1 MNLNMKRDIEAFTCY
16 QGRRVLVTGHTGFK
30 GSWLCEWLLALG
42 AEVHGFALEPPTR
55 PSLFNQLKLAKRIA
69 SHMVGD
75 VRDLP
80 ALVRT
85 MRRVKPDFVFHL
97 AAQPLVRLSYE
108 KPAETFDTNVMGTVN
123 VLEAA
128 RVLTSPDLMAGSC
141 SKLPQGQMAQR
152 LGNAGNKKAS
162 SDLMAELRSAN
173 PQISIVCITTDK
185 VYENNEKG
193 RPFRETDPFGG
204 HDPYSAS
211 KGACEIVISS
221 YRRSFFGTPNSPV
234 WVASARAGNV
244 IGGGDWA
251 KDRIVPDAMR
261 ALAKGATIP
270 VRNSAST
277 RPWQH
282 VLEPLGGYLAL
293 GAALAKR
300 ERFDEVCGGF
310 NFGPDPKANRTVKE
324 LVEEMLKWRKGTWV
338 DKSDPNAVH
347 EAGLLNL
354 DIRKARRVLGW
365 KPRWGFE
372 ETVKNTV
379 QWYAAVADGCNP
391 LAITREQ
398 IAAYGF

>member
-42 AEVHGFALEPPTR
+42 AEVHGYALEPPTR

-108 KPAETFDTNVMGTVN
+108 KPAETFDTNVIGTVN

-128 RVLTSPDLMAGSC
+128 RVLTSPDLMASSC

-152 LGNAGNKKAS
+152 QNNAGNKATS
-162 SDLMAELRSAN
+162 SDLMAELCSAN

-221 YRRSFFGTPNSPV
+221 YRRSFFGTPDSPV

-324 LVEEMLKWRKGTWV
+324 LVEEMLKWRKGAWV

-379 QWYAAVADGCNP
+379 QWYAAVADGRNP

>member
-1 MNLNMKRDIEAFTCY
+1 MKLNNIDMFKCY
-16 QGRRVLVTGHTGFK
+16 RGRKVLVTGHTGFK

-42 AEVHGFALEPPTR
+42 AEVHGYSLPPPTK
-55 PSLFNQLKLAKRIA
+55 PSLFNQLKLAKRIK
-69 SHMVGD
+69 SHAIGD
-75 VRDLP
+75 VRDL
-80 ALVRT
+80 ASLIRT

-108 KPAETFDTNVMGTVN
+108 KPVETFETNVIGTVN

-128 RVLTSPDLMAGSC
+128 RSLMA
-141 SKLPQGQMAQR
+141 P
-152 LGNAGNKKAS
+152 
-162 SDLMAELRSAN
+162 DLMAELRSAN
-173 PQISIVCITTDK
+173 TELRSASLSVVCITTDK

-193 RPFRETDPFGG
+193 RPFKESDPFGG
-204 HDPYSAS
+204 YDPYSAS
-211 KGACEIVISS
+211 KGACEIAISS
-221 YRRSFFGTPNSPV
+221 YRRSFFGSPDSPV

-261 ALAKGATIP
+261 ALAKDEAIP
-270 VRNSAST
+270 VRNSVST

-300 ERFDEVCGGF
+300 ERFGDVCGGF

-324 LVEEMLKWRKGTWV
+324 LVEEMLKWRRGKWI
-338 DKSDPNAVH
+338 DKTEPGAVH

-365 KPRWGFE
+365 KPRWSFE

-379 QWYAAVADGCNP
+379 QWYASVANGQDPVEITQGQIDGYCK
-391 LAITREQ
+391 
-398 IAAYGF
+398 

>member
-128 RVLTSPDLMAGSC
+128 RRIG
-141 SKLPQGQMAQR
+141 R
-152 LGNAGNKKAS
+152 
-162 SDLMAELRSAN
+162 
-173 PQISIVCITTDK
+173 QISVVCITTDK

-379 QWYAAVADGCNP
+379 QWYAAVANGANPVEATNAQIMGYDCN
-391 LAITREQ
+391 LNVHVEHEEHVGHVGEVWR
-398 IAAYGF
+398 

>member
-1 MNLNMKRDIEAFTCY
+1 M
-16 QGRRVLVTGHTGFK
+16 
-30 GSWLCEWLLALG
+30 
-42 AEVHGFALEPPTR
+42 P
-55 PSLFNQLKLAKRIA
+55 IA
-69 SHMVGD
+69 SM
-75 VRDLP
+75 P
-80 ALVRT
+80 ASAV
-85 MRRVKPDFVFHL
+85 
-97 AAQPLVRLSYE
+97 
-108 KPAETFDTNVMGTVN
+108 
-123 VLEAA
+123 
-128 RVLTSPDLMAGSC
+128 
-141 SKLPQGQMAQR
+141 
-152 LGNAGNKKAS
+152 
-162 SDLMAELRSAN
+162 LMAELRSAKM
-173 PQISIVCITTDK
+173 SVVCITTDK

-193 RPFRETDPFGG
+193 RPFKETDPFGG
-204 HDPYSAS
+204 YDPYSAS

-221 YRRSFFGTPNSPV
+221 YRRSFFGSPDSPV

-261 ALAKGATIP
+261 ALAKGEVIT
-270 VRNSAST
+270 VRNKIST

-324 LVEEMLKWRKGTWV
+324 LVEEMLKWRKGAWV

-354 DIRKARRVLGW
+354 DIRKARKVLGW

-391 LAITREQ
+391 LAITRDQ

>member
-1 MNLNMKRDIEAFTCY
+1 MNLNMKRDIDAFTCY

-69 SHMVGD
+69 SHTIGD
-75 VRDLP
+75 VRDLDL
-80 ALVRT
+80 LVRT

-128 RVLTSPDLMAGSC
+128 RRVGRFGRTQFGH
-141 SKLPQGQMAQR
+141 
-152 LGNAGNKKAS
+152 
-162 SDLMAELRSAN
+162 
-173 PQISIVCITTDK
+173 QISAHEIAVVCVTTDK

-221 YRRSFFGTPNSPV
+221 YRRSFFGTPDSPV

-251 KDRIVPDAMR
+251 KDRIVPDVMR

-379 QWYAAVADGCNP
+379 QWYAAVAGGCNP

>member
-123 VLEAA
+123 VLEAV
-128 RVLTSPDLMAGSC
+128 RRIG
-141 SKLPQGQMAQR
+141 R
-152 LGNAGNKKAS
+152 
-162 SDLMAELRSAN
+162 
-173 PQISIVCITTDK
+173 QISVVCITTDK

-293 GAALAKR
+293 GVALAKR

-379 QWYAAVADGCNP
+379 QWYAAVANGANPVEATNAQIMGYDCN
-391 LAITREQ
+391 LNVHVEHEEHVGHVGAVWR
-398 IAAYGF
+398 

>member
-1 MNLNMKRDIEAFTCY
+1 MIESY
-16 QGRRVLVTGHTGFK
+16 RGKKVLVTGHTGFK

-42 AEVHGFALEPPTR
+42 AEVHGYALEPPTR
-55 PSLFNQLKLAKRIA
+55 PSLFNQLKLAKRIT
-69 SHMVGD
+69 SHTIGD
-75 VRDLP
+75 VRDLDL
-80 ALVRT
+80 LVRT

-128 RVLTSPDLMAGSC
+128 RRIGCNGRTQFGH
-141 SKLPQGQMAQR
+141 
-152 LGNAGNKKAS
+152 
-162 SDLMAELRSAN
+162 
-173 PQISIVCITTDK
+173 QISVVCITTDK

-221 YRRSFFGTPNSPV
+221 YRRSFFGTPDSPV

-261 ALAKGATIP
+261 ALAKGEAIP
-270 VRNSAST
+270 VRNKVST

-282 VLEPLGGYLAL
+282 VLEPLGGYLTL
-293 GAALAKR
+293 GAVLAKR

-338 DKSDPNAVH
+338 DKSDPHAVH

-354 DIRKARRVLGW
+354 DIRKARKVLGW
-365 KPRWGFE
+365 KPRWDFE

-379 QWYAAVADGCNP
+379 QWYAAVANGANPVEATNAQIMGYDCN
-391 LAITREQ
+391 LNVHEEHVGHVGEVWR
-398 IAAYGF
+398 

>member
-1 MNLNMKRDIEAFTCY
+1 MSNSIFKCY

-42 AEVHGFALEPPTR
+42 AEVHGYALEPPTR

-69 SHMVGD
+69 SHTIGD
-75 VRDLP
+75 VRDLEL
-80 ALVRT
+80 LVRT

-123 VLEAA
+123 VLEAV
-128 RVLTSPDLMAGSC
+128 RRIGSNGRT
-141 SKLPQGQMAQR
+141 QFGH
-152 LGNAGNKKAS
+152 
-162 SDLMAELRSAN
+162 
-173 PQISIVCITTDK
+173 QISVVCITTDK

-193 RPFRETDPFGG
+193 RPFREIDPFGG

-221 YRRSFFGTPNSPV
+221 YRRSFFGTPDSPV

-261 ALAKGATIP
+261 ALTKGEAIP
-270 VRNSAST
+270 VRNKVST

-282 VLEPLGGYLAL
+282 VLEPLGGYLTL

-324 LVEEMLKWRKGTWV
+324 LVEEMLKWREGTWV
-338 DKSDPNAVH
+338 DKSDPHAVH

-354 DIRKARRVLGW
+354 DIRKARKVLGW

-372 ETVKNTV
+372 ETVKNAV
-379 QWYAAVADGCNP
+379 QWYAAVANGANPVEATNVQIMGYDCN
-391 LAITREQ
+391 LNVHVEHEEHVGHVGEVWR
-398 IAAYGF
+398 

>member
-1 MNLNMKRDIEAFTCY
+1 MNLNMKRDIETFTCY

-69 SHMVGD
+69 SHTVGD

-85 MRRVKPDFVFHL
+85 MRRVKPDLVFHL

-128 RVLTSPDLMAGSC
+128 RVLTSPDLMASSC

-221 YRRSFFGTPNSPV
+221 YRRSFFGTPDSPV

-324 LVEEMLKWRKGTWV
+324 LVEEMLKWRKGAWV
-338 DKSDPNAVH
+338 DKSDPHAVH

>member
-1 MNLNMKRDIEAFTCY
+1 MLDAYKNK
-16 QGRRVLVTGHTGFK
+16 RVLITGHTGFK

-42 AEVHGFALEPPTR
+42 AEVHGYSLPPPTR
-55 PSLFNQLKLAKRIA
+55 PSIFNQLKLAKRIQ
-69 SHMVGD
+69 SHTIGD

-80 ALVRT
+80 AVVAT

-108 KPAETFDTNVMGTVN
+108 KPVDTFEVNVMGTVN

-128 RVLTSPDLMAGSC
+128 RRVFGRIDRTQFGHQDAGH
-141 SKLPQGQMAQR
+141 R
-152 LGNAGNKKAS
+152 L
-162 SDLMAELRSAN
+162 
-173 PQISIVCITTDK
+173 SIICITTDK
-185 VYENNEKG
+185 CYEN
-193 RPFRETDPFGG
+193 RETVRPYREDDPMGG
-204 HDPYSAS
+204 FDPYSCS
-211 KGACEIVISS
+211 KGCDELLIAS
-221 YRRSFFGTPNSPV
+221 YRRSFFGTPDSPV

-261 ALAKGATIP
+261 ALAKGEAIP
-270 VRNSAST
+270 VRNKVST

-282 VLEPLGGYLAL
+282 VLEPLGGYLTL

-324 LVEEMLKWRKGTWV
+324 LVEEILKWRAGAWV

-354 DIRKARRVLGW
+354 DIRKARKVLGW

-379 QWYAAVADGCNP
+379 QWYAAVADGRNP
-391 LAITREQ
+391 LAITGEQ